1 MITGSKQFIID
12 MHSHLIPC
20 VDDGSRS
27 IEESLKA
34 MKTAEE
40 QGISE
45 IILTSHNVDKARIE
59 EYTDLSV
66 LKSRYEDIRKAA
78 VDNGINIRLHLGQEC
93 LYHSNLVKMLDDGS
107 ALTMA
112 GSRYVLVEFL
122 QDISYRELLEN
133 LTRIRDGGYIPV
145 LAHYERYDCL
155 TKKGAVRGLK
165 DEMFLIQMN
174 FDTVQREY
182 GLLKRNPFQKDLLNG
197 YVDFMGSDCHGVE
210 YRKYFIVPSV
220 KWMKEKLPE
229 AYFRKLLIDNPRKI
243 LEKTY

>member
-1 MITGSKQFIID
+1 MNSGKQPLDNGDRIAREYKQHTVHTRPAYYP
-12 MHSHLIPC
+12 HSSPSPFYRLQAMGLKPC
-20 VDDGSRS
+20 VALREMV
-27 IEESLKA
+27 I
-34 MKTAEE
+34 AEPSASVGR
-40 QGISE
+40 QG
-45 IILTSHNVDKARIE
+45 
-59 EYTDLSV
+59 
-66 LKSRYEDIRKAA
+66 
-78 VDNGINIRLHLGQEC
+78 
-93 LYHSNLVKMLDDGS
+93 
-107 ALTMA
+107 
-112 GSRYVLVEFL
+112 
-122 QDISYRELLEN
+122 
-133 LTRIRDGGYIPV
+133 
-145 LAHYERYDCL
+145 
-155 TKKGAVRGLK
+155 RGMDTLK